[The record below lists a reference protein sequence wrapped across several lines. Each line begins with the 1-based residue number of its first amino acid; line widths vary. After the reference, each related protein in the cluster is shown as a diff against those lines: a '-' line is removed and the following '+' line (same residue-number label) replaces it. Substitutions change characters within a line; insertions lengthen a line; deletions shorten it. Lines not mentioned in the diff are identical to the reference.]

1 MDNTAPVL
9 ITPECHTPGCHNDGD
24 QFTMIKCRLCGH
36 WFCGSH
42 LDPAQTLQLSPQRR
56 LSCPY
61 IRVYVST
68 AVPGN
73 DNAIP
78 QTTLAG
84 STRSGVISYR
94 AASCC

>member
-42 LDPAQTLQLSPQRR
+42 LDPAQTLQLSPQAPE
-56 LSCPY
+56 LSIYTGLC
-61 IRVYVST
+61 V
-68 AVPGN
+68 
-73 DNAIP
+73 DC
-78 QTTLAG
+78 
-84 STRSGVISYR
+84 STRERQRHTANDTGWLN
-94 AASCC
+94 